1 MKYCVPEDKPWMC
14 PTFQKINCAR
24 KYGENYILF
33 PDGIC
38 RLKDDPP
45 PSQIVCPIG
54 KVLCANLSCIDNHYL
69 CPNSTETPA
78 GTQRCINQ
86 DVKKDSQ
93 ECASTITC
101 LDKDQVVC
109 YNGDY
114 VKNEILCNLQNVL
127 MINLVIM
134 VLGLWPIVGINI
146 HFAKIDFV
154 EQNALSIKTK
164 KYLLRL

>member
-54 KVLCANLSCIDNHYL
+54 KVLCANLSCVDNHYL

-78 GTQRCINQ
+78 GTYRCVNQ

-101 LDKDQVVC
+101 PDKDQVVC

-114 VKNEILCNLQNVL
+114 VKNEILCPPIECSNDKPCNNGVR
-127 MINLVIM
+127 IM
-134 VLGLWPIVGINI
+134 ANCGDQYSLCQDR
-146 HFAKIDFV
+146 FCRK
-154 EQNALSIKTK
+154 NALSIKTK

>member
-1 MKYCVPEDKPWMC
+1 MKYCVPEVKPWMC

-54 KVLCANLSCIDNHYL
+54 KVLCANLSCVDNHYL

-78 GTQRCINQ
+78 GAYRCVNQ

-101 LDKDQVVC
+101 PDKDQVVC

-114 VKNEILCNLQNVL
+114 VKNEILKLK
-127 MINLVIM
+127 
-134 VLGLWPIVGINI
+134 NI
-146 HFAKIDFV
+146 
-154 EQNALSIKTK
+154 
-164 KYLLRL
+164 Y